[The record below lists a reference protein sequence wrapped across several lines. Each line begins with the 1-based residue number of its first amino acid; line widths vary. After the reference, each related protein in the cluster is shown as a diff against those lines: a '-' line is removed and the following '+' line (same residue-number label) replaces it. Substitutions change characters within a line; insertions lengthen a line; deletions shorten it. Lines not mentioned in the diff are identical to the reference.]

1 MSLKLYEE
9 SSVKRIAE
17 AIRKKTGASTKYKI
31 GEMASAINEITGGAS
46 ITVDAALSTTSENPV
61 QNKVITAA
69 LNGKASTAVAA
80 QSAAGLMSASDKTK
94 LDGIADGANKIVVD
108 DALSAE
114 SENPV
119 QNKAVKAELDKKLD
133 KTGGTVTG
141 SLTLKGAVFS
151 DGGLSFG
158 TGEHIHFTKAA
169 DDAAQLKHGSAGVDD
184 MVPFARLKV
193 ATPTEDDDA
202 ATKAYVDEKT
212 AGEGAVRY
220 DAAQELTYAQK
231 AQARRNMDATGTESP
246 QFKGYVTLTPANG
259 NDGTGVGLS
268 VTGSGGNYVLDI
280 SDVNE
285 GNPTLLNGVDTPTD
299 AQTDAAANVAY
310 VKAKIAAIEAS
321 GGVDVDDALSAT
333 STNPVQNKAVKAELD
348 KKLDKT
354 GGTVTGSLT
363 LKGAVFSDGGL
374 SFGTGEHIHFTK
386 AADDAAQLKHG
397 SAGVDD
403 MVPFARLKV
412 ATPTEDDDAATK
424 AYVDE
429 KTAGEGA
436 VRYDAA
442 QELTYAQKAQARRNM
457 DATGTES
464 PQFKGYVTLTPANGN
479 DGTGVGLSVTGSGG
493 NYVLDISDVNE
504 GNPTLLNGVDT
515 PTDAQTDAAANVAY
529 VKAKIAAIEA
539 SGGVDVDDALSATS
553 TNPVQNKAITAALTG
568 KASTAVAAQ
577 SVNGLMSA
585 ADKAKLDGV
594 ATGAN
599 KTVVDTALS
608 DTSTNPVQN
617 KAIKAYV
624 DSKASGSGGG
634 KFLITSSMDEEEG
647 DYVIDKTVDEVVAA
661 YEAGQMIYLNNTND
675 STFIPLSVMYKFV
688 AKYTFIFDRISYS
701 KSGSTKT
708 ATLCRE
714 TLTGSTGGTLST
726 DYMSTD
732 GTLGRFTLT

>member
-69 LNGKASTAVAA
+69 LNGKASTAVAV

-94 LDGIADGANKIVVD
+94 LDGVEAGANKTVVD
-108 DALSAE
+108 DAISAE

-151 DGGLSFG
+151 DSGLSFG
-158 TGEHIHFTKAA
+158 TGEHVHFTKAA

-202 ATKAYVDEKT
+202 ATKAYVDEKN

-299 AQTDAAANVAY
+299 AQTD
-310 VKAKIAAIEAS
+310 S
-321 GGVDVDDALSAT
+321 
-333 STNPVQNKAVKAELD
+333 
-348 KKLDKT
+348 
-354 GGTVTGSLT
+354 
-363 LKGAVFSDGGL
+363 
-374 SFGTGEHIHFTK
+374 
-386 AADDAAQLKHG
+386 
-397 SAGVDD
+397 
-403 MVPFARLKV
+403 
-412 ATPTEDDDAATK
+412 
-424 AYVDE
+424 
-429 KTAGEGA
+429 
-436 VRYDAA
+436 
-442 QELTYAQKAQARRNM
+442 
-457 DATGTES
+457 
-464 PQFKGYVTLTPANGN
+464 
-479 DGTGVGLSVTGSGG
+479 
-493 NYVLDISDVNE
+493 
-504 GNPTLLNGVDT
+504 
-515 PTDAQTDAAANVAY
+515 AANVAY

-568 KASTAVAAQ
+568 KAGTAVATQ

-594 ATGAN
+594 ARGAN

-634 KFLITSSMDEEEG
+634 MFLITTEMDENEG
-647 DYVIDKTVDEVVAA
+647 CYVVDKTADEVLNA
-661 YEAGQMIYLNNTND
+661 YQSGKTIWLSND
-675 STFIPLSVMYKFV
+675 NEDRIVPLSYIEKYAGSIKYFV
-688 AKYTFIFDRISYS
+688 FEYVYYY
-701 KSGSTKT
+701 KSGNTGKAELRRQVLTKN
-708 ATLCRE
+708 AD
-714 TLTGSTGGTLST
+714 GTLSN
-726 DYMSTD
+726 DY
-732 GTLGRFTLT
+732 LGAGAVFVFQQNTT

>member
-69 LNGKASTAVAA
+69 LNGKASTAVAV

-94 LDGIADGANKIVVD
+94 LDGVEAGANKTVVD
-108 DALSAE
+108 DAISAE

-151 DGGLSFG
+151 DSGLSFG
-158 TGEHIHFTKAA
+158 TGEHVHFTKAA

-202 ATKAYVDEKT
+202 ATKAYVDEKN

-259 NDGTGVGLS
+259 NDGTGVGLL

-299 AQTDAAANVAY
+299 AQTD
-310 VKAKIAAIEAS
+310 S
-321 GGVDVDDALSAT
+321 
-333 STNPVQNKAVKAELD
+333 
-348 KKLDKT
+348 
-354 GGTVTGSLT
+354 
-363 LKGAVFSDGGL
+363 
-374 SFGTGEHIHFTK
+374 
-386 AADDAAQLKHG
+386 
-397 SAGVDD
+397 
-403 MVPFARLKV
+403 
-412 ATPTEDDDAATK
+412 
-424 AYVDE
+424 
-429 KTAGEGA
+429 
-436 VRYDAA
+436 
-442 QELTYAQKAQARRNM
+442 
-457 DATGTES
+457 
-464 PQFKGYVTLTPANGN
+464 
-479 DGTGVGLSVTGSGG
+479 
-493 NYVLDISDVNE
+493 
-504 GNPTLLNGVDT
+504 
-515 PTDAQTDAAANVAY
+515 AANVAY

-568 KASTAVAAQ
+568 KAGTAVATQ

-594 ATGAN
+594 ARGAN

-634 KFLITSSMDEEEG
+634 KFLITSSMDEELG

-661 YEAGQMIYLNNTND
+661 YEAGQMIYLNNTNV
-675 STFIPLSVMYKFV
+675 SPIVPLSAMYKI
-688 AKYTFIFDRISYS
+688 ASKYTFIFDRISYS

-726 DYMSTD
+726 DYLSTGG